1 MLLRLYASSMAGSF
15 NREMVVVNVR
25 VPGEE
30 ARRVFERVEAAI
42 AIVGLD
48 RWDVLPRAEGALAW
62 RKKGGLKTLRI
73 FEESRERRRNARKHN
88 GRKELRLSYRYLPMR
103 PQEEEK
109 YTFVPILPYL
119 VSSTAVVVKWYCA
132 VLMPEYERRGRGVAT
147 VQQAAARSEDPRIAS
162 QDF

>member
-25 VPGEE
+25 VLGEE

-42 AIVGLD
+42 AIVGPD
-48 RWDVLPRAEGALAW
+48 RWDVIPTAEGALAW

-73 FEESRERRRNARKHN
+73 FEESRERRRNARKYN

-103 PQEEEK
+103 PQEEEN

-119 VSSTAVVVKWYCA
+119 VSSTAVVVNWYCA

-147 VQQAAARSEDPRIAS
+147 VQRAAARSEDPRIAS